1 MLTQECVDV
10 NTVNFTKSVTA
21 FYMISYCR
29 TLTIVMKMSRF
40 QRLKTQSQWNA
51 IRYYKHHDPD
61 VDEFE
66 GDTGFFVIMI
76 SIIIGIWWGVVHLI
90 DIFFN
95 ALAWWQEP
103 LTIFPVLFILIPYLG
118 LTDRYG
124 RNPLHWWPIM
134 FGTTVEIPTVMSD
147 PFNDE
152 LEEVLEDLGP
162 MKVYMVDHETLKFRR
177 KQDATMFCLQNL

>member
-1 MLTQECVDV
+1 MSTIEPTFKQAINASMLWC
-10 NTVNFTKSVTA
+10 
-21 FYMISYCR
+21 
-29 TLTIVMKMSRF
+29 
-40 QRLKTQSQWNA
+40 NA
-51 IRYYKHHDPD
+51 WENEELS
-61 VDEFE
+61 DEVLADRVAE
-66 GDTGFFVIMI
+66 LLATRDGARGFFVIML

-124 RNPLHWWPIM
+124 RNPLHWWPVV

>member
-21 FYMISYCR
+21 FYMISYCC

-51 IRYYKHHDPD
+51 IRYYKHHDPN

-66 GDTGFFVIMI
+66 GDTGFFVIML

-95 ALAWWQEP
+95 ALH
-103 LTIFPVLFILIPYLG
+103 G
-118 LTDRYG
+118 G
-124 RNPLHWWPIM
+124 RNHLP
-134 FGTTVEIPTVMSD
+134 
-147 PFNDE
+147 
-152 LEEVLEDLGP
+152 
-162 MKVYMVDHETLKFRR
+162 YFRY
-177 KQDATMFCLQNL
+177 CLS